1 MKLARCEYREKIY
14 HGIVKGEAIHIIDR
28 SPYDDYKETGTQ
40 FDLVKVRLLPPAV
53 PTKFVCVGQNYIE
66 HIKEIGA
73 TPPEKPLW
81 FLKPPSALIGPGDR
95 IIFPR
100 MANRVDYEGELAI
113 VIKTTMKNVNRNDAL
128 KYVLGYSCFNDVT
141 ERQLAAANPFNLA
154 MAKSFDTFAALGPY
168 IETELDPD
176 HVQLKTYLNGKLMQ
190 DDDTSLCVFDTAYL
204 LEYLSHCL
212 TLFPGDVISTGTPK
226 GIAPMSPG
234 DVVEVEIEGIGKL
247 SNPVESEK

>member
-1 MKLARCEYREKIY
+1 MKLARCEYQEKIY
-14 HGIVKGEAIHIIDR
+14 HGVLKGEAIHVIDG
-28 SPYDDYKETGTQ
+28 SPYGDYKETGTQ
-40 FDLVKVRLLPPAV
+40 FDLDKVRLLPPAA

-95 IIFPR
+95 IVFPR

-113 VIKTTMKNVNRNDAL
+113 VIKTRMKNVNRNDAL

-141 ERQLAAANPFNLA
+141 ERKLAAASPFNLTI
-154 MAKSFDTFAALGPY
+154 AKSFDTFAALGPY

-176 HVQLKTYLNGKLMQ
+176 RVQLKTYLNGNLMQ
-190 DDDTSLCVFDTAYL
+190 DDNTSRCVFDAAYL
-204 LEYLSHCL
+204 LGYLSHCL

-234 DVVEVEIEGIGKL
+234 DVVEVEIEGIGRL
-247 SNPVESEK
+247 SNTVESEK

>member
-1 MKLARCEYREKIY
+1 VLGKIISNIY
-14 HGIVKGEAIHIIDR
+14 
-28 SPYDDYKETGTQ
+28 
-40 FDLVKVRLLPPAV
+40 
-53 PTKFVCVGQNYIE
+53 
-66 HIKEIGA
+66 KEIGA

-81 FLKPPSALIGPGDR
+81 FLKPPSALIGPGDP

-141 ERQLAAANPFNLA
+141 ERKLAPANPFNLA
-154 MAKSFDTFAALGPY
+154 IAKSFDTFAALGPY

-190 DDDTSLCVFDTAYL
+190 DDNTSSCVFDAAYL

-234 DVVEVEIEGIGKL
+234 DVVDVEIEGIGKL